1 MVLACAQGVIE
12 PKNRIIGAGAG
23 EQDASM
29 ASGGGAGE
37 PETGGSGGGQPT
49 GGAGPSTGGSG
60 GNPSG
65 TGGQGAG
72 GTGGVPMGGTGGK
85 TGGTGGTP
93 TGGTGGTPTGGTGGM
108 RTGGTGGVSTGGSPG
123 TGGVSTGGSPGTGGV
138 STGGSPGTGGAT
150 GGTGGGVAGSSGQTV
165 FFDDFVGG
173 AVDSSKWTVVDR
185 IGDLANN
192 EVNCVSAANVSV
204 SGGFLVGVSK
214 HEDRSCG
221 DSNVA
226 PTVQHYTSWQI
237 QQKTAPFKYG
247 TIEVRAKEPGGIG
260 IWPTIWLLGYKWQAS
275 QPMTA
280 NVPGHNWPHDGWC
293 EIDIAEF
300 LENAR
305 NRVNNVVHF
314 EVAGGR
320 HEASLPFDA
329 TTRFMVYRLQWA
341 PNSLIWS
348 VNAEDGA
355 GYRTLRTVTGAGAV
369 PDVPMYV
376 VINAAIGGIGGGNPD
391 PNSFPQT
398 FTVDWVKVT
407 Q

>member
-1 MVLACAQGVIE
+1 
-12 PKNRIIGAGAG
+12 
-23 EQDASM
+23 
-29 ASGGGAGE
+29 
-37 PETGGSGGGQPT
+37 
-49 GGAGPSTGGSG
+49 
-60 GNPSG
+60 
-65 TGGQGAG
+65 
-72 GTGGVPMGGTGGK
+72 
-85 TGGTGGTP
+85 
-93 TGGTGGTPTGGTGGM
+93 
-108 RTGGTGGVSTGGSPG
+108 
-123 TGGVSTGGSPGTGGV
+123 
-138 STGGSPGTGGAT
+138 
-150 GGTGGGVAGSSGQTV
+150 VAGSSGQTV

-341 PNSLIWS
+341 PNSLICPLTPRTGRATAPSGRSRARAPFRTCPCTWS
-348 VNAEDGA
+348 STPPSAA
-355 GYRTLRTVTGAGAV
+355 SAGATPIPIPSRRRSPSTGSKSPSDLRV
-369 PDVPMYV
+369 AEAR
-376 VINAAIGGIGGGNPD
+376 AAAGKRAGRAHPPHLRGPGLCPAPATRDRAG
-391 PNSFPQT
+391 
-398 FTVDWVKVT
+398 
-407 Q
+407 